1 MTLCNANRYNPYGYL
16 DLNILTEYAEYANS
30 LCEFVLNTIVI
41 DYVVRISIRN
51 NNKNLLNNTQLTNST
66 CISLYNINLD
76 TDFIPYGEKMRR
88 ICAMSK
94 STFYD
99 MKTTRLIHPS
109 WIVRFSPNYRRV
121 LRVFACNLRH
131 LVKKIGTIEGY
142 VTKADLNGE
151 ILRYHA
157 VSAALTTVKYDLVTL
172 YVTIRSGSLM
182 AMKTSFLYPILSDT
196 QRWLA
201 YSYYQIKMILASFPG
216 SSVNRHSNK
225 KVSNIQIKNDIQSLN
240 IINKKLEKS
249 IEQSETSSNKNK
261 TEQLTINQN
270 L

>member
-1 MTLCNANRYNPYGYL
+1 MALCNSNRYNPYGYL
-16 DLNILTEYAEYANS
+16 DLKILTEYAEYANS
-30 LCEFVLNTIVI
+30 LCEFVLNTIVL

-51 NNKNLLNNTQLTNST
+51 NDKNLLKNTQLNNPA
-66 CISLYNINLD
+66 CMSLYNINLD
-76 TDFIPYGEKMRR
+76 SDFLPYEEKMRR

-109 WIVRFSPNYRRV
+109 WIIRFSPNYRRA
-121 LRVFACNLRH
+121 LRAFACNLRH
-131 LVKKIGTIEGY
+131 LVKKIGAIEGY

-182 AMKTSFLYPILSDT
+182 VMKTSFLYPILSDT

-201 YSYYQIKMILASFPG
+201 YSYYQIKIILSSFPG
-216 SSVNRHSNK
+216 SNVNRHLNK
-225 KVSNIQIKNDIQSLN
+225 KLINIQTKTYNQSLN
-240 IINKKLEKS
+240 IINKKFEKS
-249 IEQSETSSNKNK
+249 IQQSETNSNTSK
-261 TEQLTINQN
+261 TEQLSINQN